1 MPNIVLFHRYPKDL
15 LAPSGAWGPHHG
27 PQPRRLLSRHFETTR
42 HLLCKLDLETNW
54 TGQHVS
60 KRVKRMTK
68 QQLFETSANRASQE
82 TTQIETL
89 IGRLARTAELMDA
102 DINQE
107 EKLASVSDPRDPA
120 YPMIA
125 RSLKARRDNLTA
137 SISSL
142 QALVNTGR
150 NSTYSKQEEKASQST
165 AQIETLIRRLART
178 AEIMDADIKH
188 EEKLAQVSDP
198 RDPAYPMVAQSLKAR
213 RDNLRASII
222 SLQSLLNA
230 GGPQCPTARSVT
242 AHD

>member
-1 MPNIVLFHRYPKDL
+1 
-15 LAPSGAWGPHHG
+15 
-27 PQPRRLLSRHFETTR
+27 
-42 HLLCKLDLETNW
+42 
-54 TGQHVS
+54 
-60 KRVKRMTK
+60 MTK

-125 RSLKARRDNLTA
+125 RSLKGRRDNLTA

-230 GGPQCPTARSVT
+230 GGPQRPTARSVT